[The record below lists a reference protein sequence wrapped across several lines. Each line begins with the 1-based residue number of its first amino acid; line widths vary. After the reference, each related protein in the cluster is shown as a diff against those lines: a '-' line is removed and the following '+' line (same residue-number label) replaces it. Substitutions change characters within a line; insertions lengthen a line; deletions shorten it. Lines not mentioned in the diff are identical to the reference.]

1 MKDKLKQVRTDK
13 QEHTL
18 TPKGIKSFTEKPAD
32 RERNSKEAFD
42 LFTRF
47 TAEIIREDKIFLR

>member
-13 QEHTL
+13 QTQTL

-32 RERNSKEAFD
+32 RERNNKEAFE

-47 TAEIIREDKIFLR
+47 TADIIREDKVFLR